1 MATPTLIS
9 GFCALFRLTV
19 SISCDARLPDP
30 PSMATDFH
38 CVLHFQ
44 LSSQTFFL
52 KMLFSLFLDCEG
64 SGSVNSL
71 RILLTNLVNAKSKEI
86 IHICFLFWHFED
98 WLLSFVDKYMGR
110 IMCEANTG

>member
-1 MATPTLIS
+1 
-9 GFCALFRLTV
+9 
-19 SISCDARLPDP
+19 
-30 PSMATDFH
+30 
-38 CVLHFQ
+38 
-44 LSSQTFFL
+44 
-52 KMLFSLFLDCEG
+52 MLFSLFLDCEG